1 MLRTRAH
8 DRAWVTWAMAGTG
21 LAGSGYPYDEVS
33 ARGRRA
39 RPSSGAIELMAAF
52 LELDRGRVGGHRA
65 GSDRWNHADAADRSL
80 DHAAGVTPWPFL
92 VQKFGGTSVADS
104 DKILAAAR
112 RAIRRTQRG
121 DQVLV
126 VVSARGH
133 TTDELIELAKEIN
146 ERPPAREMDMLLST
160 GEQVSVAL
168 MAMAIQAL
176 GVPAISFTGAQIG
189 IVTDSFHTKA
199 RIRNISTERMV
210 QALDEGKI
218 VIVAGFQGVDENY
231 NITTLGR
238 GGSDTTAVAL
248 AAVLGADACEIYT
261 DVDGVYTTDPR
272 IVPEARK
279 IDRISYDEMLELAS
293 LGAGVMH
300 SRSIEFAKKYG
311 VPIHVRSSF
320 SDARGDLDRRRG
332 RRPAARACAV
342 TGAALAKDEARI
354 TILGVPDRPG
364 VVHAIFRAIAAANIV
379 VDMIVQNV
387 ATEGTTEVS
396 FTVAAGDLA
405 ETLGAAEAAAKA
417 IGASGVTHDAE
428 VAKVSVVG
436 LGMRTHTGVATTM
449 FEALAAG
456 RHQHRDDHD
465 QRDQDQRPGRSRP
478 RPWPPCGP
486 STARS
491 CSTQLNRRG
500 SPVHRRIDR
509 SATRRHEARRRWP
522 NGRRRTRPSRP
533 GAGMEDLV
541 ISGVELDESQARITL
556 FDVPDRPGYAGRGLP
571 RDRRGRRVRRHDR
584 PERRAPPGT
593 PHLSFTVPRDAA
605 EPRRRGRRRGRA
617 RRGLGRAGDRQALG
631 PRRRHAD
638 PHRRRHPDVRRPGR
652 ARHQHRPDQY
662 QRGPDQRRHR
672 HRPRPG
678 RPRMPPQAFALPAK
692 HASSITGTAR
702 RDRLAVQSL
711 TSRKDRT
718 RGTRQGGT
726 GLQRRARHVGRR
738 QVDQRDLRPRRDRL
752 HLRPRPGAGHPGDPR
767 EGAAGPAPSRR
778 SPRTCATCSSTTSP
792 SPR

>member
-1 MLRTRAH
+1 M
-8 DRAWVTWAMAGTG
+8 
-21 LAGSGYPYDEVS
+21 
-33 ARGRRA
+33 
-39 RPSSGAIELMAAF
+39 
-52 LELDRGRVGGHRA
+52 
-65 GSDRWNHADAADRSL
+65 
-80 DHAAGVTPWPFL
+80 
-92 VQKFGGTSVADS
+92 
-104 DKILAAAR
+104 
-112 RAIRRTQRG
+112 
-121 DQVLV
+121 
-126 VVSARGH
+126 
-133 TTDELIELAKEIN
+133 
-146 ERPPAREMDMLLST
+146 
-160 GEQVSVAL
+160 
-168 MAMAIQAL
+168 
-176 GVPAISFTGAQIG
+176 
-189 IVTDSFHTKA
+189 TDSFHTKA

-320 SDARGDLDRRRG
+320 SDAEGTWIVAEGDARRLG
-332 RRPAARACAV
+332 VTV

-405 ETLGAAEAAAKA
+405 ETLRAAEAAAKA

-436 LGMRTHTGVATTM
+436 LGMRTHTGVATIM
-449 FEALAAG
+449 FEALAEAG
-456 RHQHRDDHD
+456 INIEMITTSEIKISVLVDRDL
-465 QRDQDQRPGRSRP
+465 GRRRRSV
-478 RPWPPCGP
+478 P

-491 CSTQLNRRG
+491 CLDEPIGDFAAPSPIAHAVRPDARSGLAAENGDSADG
-500 SPVHRRIDR
+500 SPASASARDGGPGHLGRR
-509 SATRRHEARRRWP
+509 ARRA
-522 NGRRRTRPSRP
+522 P
-533 GAGMEDLV
+533 GADHPV
-541 ISGVELDESQARITL
+541 RRPRPARL
-556 FDVPDRPGYAGRGLP
+556 RRPRLP
-571 RDRRGRRVRRHDR
+571 RDRRRGRLRGHDR
-584 PERRAPPGT
+584 AERQHRGEHAPLVHGPT
-593 PHLSFTVPRDAA
+593 
-605 EPRRRGRRRGRA
+605 RRGRDRRAAPSAAVGP
-617 RRGLGRAGDRQALG
+617 GDVSIEPDDRQALG
-631 PRRRHAD
+631 HGRGDAD

-652 ARHQHRPDQY
+652 ARDQHRPDQH

-672 HRPRPG
+672 
-678 RPRMPPQAFALPAK
+678 PPL
-692 HASSITGTAR
+692 
-702 RDRLAVQSL
+702 
-711 TSRKDRT
+711 
-718 RGTRQGGT
+718 
-726 GLQRRARHVGRR
+726 RARGA
-738 QVDQRDLRPRRDRL
+738 RPL
-752 HLRPRPGAGHPGDPR
+752 AEHLRPARR
-767 EGAAGPAPSRR
+767 LAP
-778 SPRTCATCSSTTSP
+778 
-792 SPR
+792 